1 MESIDTELTTA
12 EIAARL
18 AAKKAQTWTY
28 TSSHGKTCEKCVEA
42 VESAESFAIVRGS
55 VSSTY
60 TLSYPTED
68 HAGTATRVQ

>member
-1 MESIDTELTTA
+1 MNT
-12 EIAARL
+12 
-18 AAKKAQTWTY
+18 QTWTY
-28 TSSHGKTCEKCVEA
+28 TSTHGKTCAKCAEA
-42 VESAESFAIVRGS
+42 VDSAESFAIVRGS